1 MKAKLFFLMMFTRF
15 IFVTNHAVAATSANN
30 SSVDDPIRLMTGMV
44 PDEKFGEGLT
54 IK

>member
-15 IFVTNHAVAATSANN
+15 IFVTNHTASANN